1 MRIEKVL
8 SIAAALL
15 LALQLNAQ
23 YVSGV
28 NTPDSSAVY
37 NTDTSDVSVLLA
49 NTISA
54 EAVSYTHLTL
64 PTN

>member
-1 MRIEKVL
+1 MNTMRIAKVL

-15 LALQLNAQ
+15 FALHLKAQ

-37 NTDTSDVSVLLA
+37 NTDTSDVSVYSL
-49 NTISA
+49 IRFQQKI
-54 EAVSYTHLTL
+54 
-64 PTN
+64 